1 MIHQRMR
8 GLYRLL
14 GAMVVLILP
23 LLFFVVTWV
32 SATVLGRV
40 DYELV
45 KFPVYLGGAVV
56 AGLFSL
62 GFYREPTGLASRAGW
77 IWRTTNLQTAILA
90 TFMFGLVFA
99 TKDQGISR
107 VMLGS
112 YILLAWLTLL
122 ALNTLAPRWMAR
134 VAFSGR
140 NLRSCLVVGSPEATL
155 RVRDWLESTVAVGY
169 EVVGQL
175 TWDGAA
181 VGKTSWP
188 VLGPASNLEKVI
200 QERGINQVI
209 LLETRQ
215 SPELVRRVAR
225 TCDTEGCRLL
235 IYNPWANT
243 FPQPLI
249 AVNDAGHTFFMLRE
263 EPLEHLTNRFLK
275 RALDLSLAIPVVFL
289 ALPVLIPMVWLG
301 QRLQSPGPVF
311 FRQKRRGFNRREFV
325 LFKFRTMH
333 EENGHAID
341 ESKQATKGDTRVFPF
356 GEWLR
361 HTSIDEL
368 PQFINVLRGEMS
380 AVGPRPHLP
389 EHDVLFHEQVDEYPQ
404 RHFAKPGITGL
415 AQSLGYRGEIT
426 EIDLLRRRVR
436 YDLEYINNWTLLLDI
451 EIILRT
457 IIQVLRPPK
466 TAY

>member
-1 MIHQRMR
+1 MR

-14 GAMVVLILP
+14 GVMVVIILP
-23 LLFFVVTWV
+23 LLFYVVTWV
-32 SATVLGRV
+32 SATILQRV
-40 DYELV
+40 EYSLV
-45 KFPVYLGGAVV
+45 NFPVYLGGAFA
-56 AGLFSL
+56 AGLYSL
-62 GFYREPTGLASRAGW
+62 SFYREPSGLASRAGW
-77 IWRTTNLQTAILA
+77 VWRTTNLQMAILA
-90 TFMFGLVFA
+90 TVMFGLAFA

-112 YILLAWLTLL
+112 YILLAWVVLL
-122 ALNTLAPRWMAR
+122 GLNAVAPGWMAR

-140 NLRSCLVVGSPEATL
+140 NLRSCLVVGSPEATE
-155 RVRDWLESTVAVGY
+155 RVREWLESTIAVGY

-181 VGKTSWP
+181 VGKTAWP
-188 VLGPASNLEKVI
+188 ILGAASSLEKVI
-200 QERGINQVI
+200 REKGINQVI

-249 AVNDAGHTFFMLRE
+249 AVTDAGHTFFMLRE

-275 RALDLSLAIPVVFL
+275 RVLDLALAIPVVFL
-289 ALPVLIPMVWLG
+289 ALPVLIPIVWLG

-311 FRQKRRGFNRREFV
+311 FRQRRRGFNRREFV
-325 LFKFRTMH
+325 LYKFRTMH
-333 EENGHAID
+333 QANGHAIN
-341 ESKQATKGDTRVFPF
+341 EAKQATKHDPRVFRF

-389 EHDVLFHEQVDEYPQ
+389 QHDELFHQQVDEYPL

-426 EIDLLRRRVR
+426 DYEVLRRRVR
-436 YDLEYINNWTLLLDI
+436 YDLEYINNWTLLLDL

-457 IIQVLRPPK
+457 IGEVMRPPR

>member
-1 MIHQRMR
+1 MIHHRMR

-14 GAMVVLILP
+14 GALVVLILP
-23 LLFFVVTWV
+23 LLFYAVTWV
-32 SATVLGRV
+32 SASVLKRV
-40 DYELV
+40 DYNLV
-45 KFPVYLGGAVV
+45 QFPVYLGGAVV
-56 AGLFSL
+56 AGLFSF
-62 GFYREPTGLASRAGW
+62 GFYREPAGIAIRAGW
-77 IWRTTNLQTAILA
+77 VWRTTNLQMAILA
-90 TFMFGLVFA
+90 TVMFGLVFA

-107 VMLGS
+107 VMMGS
-112 YILLAWLTLL
+112 YIVVAWVVFLGVNTVMPAWL
-122 ALNTLAPRWMAR
+122 AR
-134 VAFSGR
+134 IAFSGR

-155 RVRDWLESTVAVGY
+155 RVRDWLESIVAVGY
-169 EVVGQL
+169 GVVGQL
-175 TWDGAA
+175 TWDGSA
-181 VGKTSWP
+181 VGKSAWP
-188 VLGPASNLEKVI
+188 VLGPAFNLEKVI
-200 QERGINQVI
+200 RERGINQVI

-235 IYNPWANT
+235 IYNPWAGT

-249 AVNDAGHTFFMLRE
+249 AVTDAGHTFFMLRE

-275 RALDLSLAIPVVFL
+275 RTLDLALAIPVVFL
-289 ALPVLIPMVWLG
+289 ALPVLIPIVWLG
-301 QRLQSPGPVF
+301 QRMQSPGPVF
-311 FRQKRRGFNRREFV
+311 FRQRRRGFNRREFV
-325 LFKFRTMH
+325 LYKFRTMH
-333 EENGHAID
+333 QEDGHAID
-341 ESKQATKGDTRVFPF
+341 ESKQATKGDPRVFRF

-368 PQFINVLRGEMS
+368 PQFLNVLRGEMS

-389 EHDVLFHEQVDEYPQ
+389 EHDELFHAQVDEYPL

-426 EIDLLRRRVR
+426 EVKLLQRRVR
-436 YDLEYINNWTLLLDI
+436 YDLEYIDNWTLLLDI

-457 IIQVLRPPK
+457 IVQVMYPPK